1 MSIQDT
7 SDIVWQDVGDFATRM
22 AGEAGTFIEE
32 NRKALI
38 LIVGLLVIV
47 LLLLLLM
54 VLLRSTRDYRSK
66 KKLRAAR
73 KEAQRLEEEIEAKSM
88 AEIEEELRQAM
99 AMEDEKRSQD
109 DWKQDPGLDGLDLSD
124 EDRQ

>member
-7 SDIVWQDVGDFATRM
+7 IDIVWQDVGDFATRM

-66 KKLRAAR
+66 R
-73 KEAQRLEEEIEAKSM
+73 
-88 AEIEEELRQAM
+88 
-99 AMEDEKRSQD
+99 
-109 DWKQDPGLDGLDLSD
+109 
-124 EDRQ
+124 